1 MRQIPVLVSRNDG
14 TIMEANTA
22 AGNLL
27 GQTVG
32 HRCSEVVRAEDLS
45 GHRIC
50 NATCAQASPEG
61 GQRDV
66 GAAHVRGSDVR
77 VVCSAVGEQRVIT
90 LIPTQPVTAPTEP
103 LTPREREVLALVAR
117 GYTSQRI
124 ARRLG
129 VSLATV
135 RTHVEHTRSK
145 LGARSRSQAVA
156 RAMALGQLD

>member
-1 MRQIPVLVSRNDG
+1 MRQIPVLVTRTDG
-14 TIMEANTA
+14 TIVDANNA
-22 AGNLL
+22 AANLF
-27 GQTVG
+27 GATQG
-32 HRCSEVVRAEDLS
+32 HRCSDVVRADDVS
-45 GHRIC
+45 GHRLC
-50 NATCAQASPEG
+50 SSTCAASGADGE
-61 GQRDV
+61 QRDV

-77 VVCSAVGEQRVIT
+77 MVCSPVGEQRIIT
-90 LIPTQPVTAPTEP
+90 LLPTQPVTAPTEP